1 MDLYVL
7 MDDGTIATTEI
18 KNAVLAACNDDTV
31 RPLTDKVSVKDPQK
45 VSYNITF
52 TYYVP
57 KDSAL
62 SSTEIKAAVDEAVTE
77 FVSWQCGKL
86 GRDINPSVLIGKL
99 MQTGIKRVALT
110 SRSLPRCETAPTT
123 RRRRS
128 RRSAPS
134 PPRTGATRMN
144 NAHGITKENLLASLP
159 AVLAN
164 DDNMAALA
172 AAVAE
177 VLANRVDEIGRVDIY
192 SQIDQLPNELLD
204 ILAYD
209 FKVDW
214 WDANYTLEEKRR
226 TLKDSWNV
234 HRRLG
239 TKAAVVL
246 AISAI
251 YPDTQVSEWWE
262 YGGKPY
268 HFKLLIDATYED
280 VDPDRHQRVI
290 DRVAFL

>member
-1 MDLYVL
+1 
-7 MDDGTIATTEI
+7 
-18 KNAVLAACNDDTV
+18 
-31 RPLTDKVSVKDPQK
+31 
-45 VSYNITF
+45 
-52 TYYVP
+52 
-57 KDSAL
+57 
-62 SSTEIKAAVDEAVTE
+62 
-77 FVSWQCGKL
+77 
-86 GRDINPSVLIGKL
+86 
-99 MQTGIKRVALT
+99 
-110 SRSLPRCETAPTT
+110 
-123 RRRRS
+123 
-128 RRSAPS
+128 
-134 PPRTGATRMN
+134 MN
-144 NAHGITKENLLASLP
+144 EAHGITKENLLASLP

-172 AAVAE
+172 SAVAE
-177 VLANRVDEIGRVDIY
+177 VLAARVGEIERVSIY
-192 SQIDQLPNELLD
+192 SQIDRLPNELLD
-204 ILAYD
+204 ILAND

-280 VDPDRHQRVI
+280 VDPVRHQRVI
-290 DRVAFL
+290 DRVAFYKNLRSVLDEVEYYDAGGLATGYFGAACIGCAAAIRY